1 MKTGLSGRNVNFSR
15 AIEASEFGSISRLA
29 KHIGVHYNCLYTYLC
44 LERSPID
51 RQGCVKYD
59 AAAICEALGCEL
71 TDLFPKAALDRPY
84 RFRKSYADGY
94 GQRAPKV
101 PVQKHFPERCLT
113 QDQAEAL
120 VSLLDVRALIPPEA
134 ALSVA
139 EELVRRLSQDDF
151 DVFSR
156 MAFEAMAVADI
167 EAALGIG
174 SKAVRSRYTNA
185 LRQLNSPTTLKVVR
199 AVKTDL

>member
-1 MKTGLSGRNVNFSR
+1 M
-15 AIEASEFGSISRLA
+15 
-29 KHIGVHYNCLYTYLC
+29 
-44 LERSPID
+44 
-51 RQGCVKYD
+51 
-59 AAAICEALGCEL
+59 
-71 TDLFPKAALDRPY
+71 
-84 RFRKSYADGY
+84 
-94 GQRAPKV
+94 
-101 PVQKHFPERCLT
+101 QKHFPERCLT